1 MSLDLNPH
9 NVFGSEHNMGEL
21 HLSILNLNSRND
33 ILLANLED
41 VRSDLAAQQLDA
53 EQRAT
58 RDAAE
63 IARFKHVRDELE
75 REDGAKRRK
84 ITETEERVLAM
95 TKSNADLKEKH
106 EESLSAFRREVD
118 SLREERAAQV
128 EQLCEELTAE
138 RSGASLCKLGRREV
152 DNFANWEVQA
162 LRSRLEELQ
171 HQAQMHKMLID
182 QSAREREINTQL
194 LLTQRESEVELRSA
208 KEVHGELH
216 TLRQRIHQLEQDGH
230 SSRTALEARTAALK
244 FADEVAAGA
253 LSAQRDLNGFVTTA
267 AYILSDMAAYRAE
280 KDKSTETTTD
290 PTAVTPKEL
299 KAAWAQFFNE
309 VSDLRRSRDELKVE
323 SNQFNRREK
332 LLQTEWSRLGL
343 NGGMAQAETK
353 QLQAD
358 LRHAREEVSVHAAR
372 ANVLRDAI
380 SRGAASLSEVPP
392 EMESFGTEL
401 HSMQRRV
408 TDLESIAK
416 AKDVVMQQQLKEIEA
431 LQQENVRLS
440 LLEDRTR
447 TLESENVEL
456 WKSKHNLC
464 MQVVRQHEAELN
476 ALVEDADVKSAKL
489 LHLIPGLLDEYMG
502 EAKVNDT
509 VVSRLC
515 AENAAL
521 RDDLKRVRA
530 AAAGSGAII
539 DGLFLQAGDAE
550 KLQAARQLDRAKK
563 AMKKCV
569 QEFRAGIFCLLGW
582 KLEMKGDNNLTWHF
596 TSRYQPG
603 KELVFLLRPAD
614 VDNETEF
621 DLLSTPW
628 AEQLQEDKQ
637 TMAYLNVYRS
647 IPGFL
652 AHITTDLLSRQ
663 TLPS

>member
-1 MSLDLNPH
+1 M
-9 NVFGSEHNMGEL
+9 
-21 HLSILNLNSRND
+21 
-33 ILLANLED
+33 
-41 VRSDLAAQQLDA
+41 
-53 EQRAT
+53 
-58 RDAAE
+58 
-63 IARFKHVRDELE
+63 
-75 REDGAKRRK
+75 
-84 ITETEERVLAM
+84 
-95 TKSNADLKEKH
+95 
-106 EESLSAFRREVD
+106 
-118 SLREERAAQV
+118 
-128 EQLCEELTAE
+128 
-138 RSGASLCKLGRREV
+138 
-152 DNFANWEVQA
+152 
-162 LRSRLEELQ
+162 
-171 HQAQMHKMLID
+171 
-182 QSAREREINTQL
+182 
-194 LLTQRESEVELRSA
+194 
-208 KEVHGELH
+208 
-216 TLRQRIHQLEQDGH
+216 
-230 SSRTALEARTAALK
+230 
-244 FADEVAAGA
+244 
-253 LSAQRDLNGFVTTA
+253 
-267 AYILSDMAAYRAE
+267 
-280 KDKSTETTTD
+280 
-290 PTAVTPKEL
+290 
-299 KAAWAQFFNE
+299 
-309 VSDLRRSRDELKVE
+309 
-323 SNQFNRREK
+323 
-332 LLQTEWSRLGL
+332 
-343 NGGMAQAETK
+343 
-353 QLQAD
+353 
-358 LRHAREEVSVHAAR
+358 
-372 ANVLRDAI
+372 
-380 SRGAASLSEVPP
+380 
-392 EMESFGTEL
+392 
-401 HSMQRRV
+401 
-408 TDLESIAK
+408 
-416 AKDVVMQQQLKEIEA
+416 
-431 LQQENVRLS
+431 RLS